1 MGFRSGSSDLPFFK
15 RRLPNADI
23 LGILFVWPQNGVQNM
38 SMDKSLRRK
47 NTLSRTR
54 NVLTRA
60 ERVEILKIRGQV
72 ETRKQA
78 FRPAQ
83 GPVLKIGKKSKKT
96 AKAAAA
102 EGGDKKEAGKK

>member
-1 MGFRSGSSDLPFFK
+1 
-15 RRLPNADI
+15 
-23 LGILFVWPQNGVQNM
+23 M

-60 ERVEILKIRGQV
+60 ERVEILKSEDKWKPESKPFGLPKVR
-72 ETRKQA
+72 
-78 FRPAQ
+78 
-83 GPVLKIGKKSKKT
+83 VLKIGKKSKKT